1 MEIYARKSSRDLSPI
16 DYYMIFAYFK
26 LAVIIQ
32 QIYVRWKRGQTQDER
47 FAVFGSRV
55 HTLITRTPRS
65 LPGCRESRFIRHS
78 PPGQCET
85 DEKIRRTI

>member
-1 MEIYARKSSRDLSPI
+1 MEIYAQKSSRDLSSI

-47 FAVFGSRV
+47 FAVFGARV
-55 HTLITRTPRS
+55 QTLITHAAQ
-65 LPGCRESRFIRHS
+65 LAGV
-78 PPGQCET
+78 
-85 DEKIRRTI
+85 